1 MKRLLYI
8 VDDGKRNF
16 TYARVAG
23 FMNAIKKAG
32 APINLYVIRSSGLGE
47 YDAAH
52 NCGEYNIYHLPD
64 FSDFDAIILDINNFY
79 NTNENLYGA
88 KGASY
93 VTRAAAAS
101 GKPVISLANKL
112 ADFYYV
118 GIDNYAAMTSVIE
131 YLHGELGLSDF
142 WFLMGPE
149 DNYENKI
156 RSEALTA
163 YCRDKGLPVGQERFH
178 AESYAVESGIHGFGK
193 LYHSHNEKL
202 PQAIICSNDQIALG
216 ACRAAA
222 AAGRA
227 VPKDMMVTGFDNNAV
242 SAYLSPTIT
251 TVDQLQWTMGEICI
265 DIIQRIWRSDDVPL
279 VTYTPTN
286 LILRESTGAP
296 KPTEENIMGRI
307 GEFLNKEMYTEYF
320 QNQLCAIQYK
330 LPGCE
335 TIEEMCLALEPCI
348 PAMQCR
354 GLYLVLDKELYEYG
368 NQISFDQGSG
378 QAKSTN
384 EGLMTEGY
392 PESME
397 LVFFWEEGIGMTFPK
412 KTIQGL
418 FPTFDSD
425 KAGRDFL
432 FAPIHFMDA
441 SVGYIVIRD
450 CEEILH
456 TGNIAPI
463 VNTLTMAMRGFFA
476 GKKLEYLNQMLS
488 GISMRDSLTGLCNRL
503 GYHHLASRLFRRVT
517 SEGRRLGVI
526 FLDMDKMKYFNDV
539 FGHSCGD
546 DAICSV
552 SAAISANIPKDAIP
566 VRFGGDEF
574 MVLTPAGSREEVTE
588 LIERILNSI
597 PAEAKARNMPD
608 VPGISTGFVLT
619 DPKSNLTLND
629 YVDEADKL
637 MYNDKK
643 SRKACRQ

>member
-1 MKRLLYI
+1 MFY
-8 VDDGKRNF
+8 GKTNF
-16 TYARVAG
+16 TYARIAG

-32 APINLYVIRSSGLGE
+32 APINIYVIRSSGLGE

-93 VTRAAAAS
+93 VIRTAAAS

-142 WFLMGPE
+142 
-149 DNYENKI
+149 
-156 RSEALTA
+156 
-163 YCRDKGLPVGQERFH
+163 
-178 AESYAVESGIHGFGK
+178 
-193 LYHSHNEKL
+193 
-202 PQAIICSNDQIALG
+202 
-216 ACRAAA
+216 
-222 AAGRA
+222 
-227 VPKDMMVTGFDNNAV
+227 
-242 SAYLSPTIT
+242 
-251 TVDQLQWTMGEICI
+251 
-265 DIIQRIWRSDDVPL
+265 
-279 VTYTPTN
+279 
-286 LILRESTGAP
+286 
-296 KPTEENIMGRI
+296 
-307 GEFLNKEMYTEYF
+307 
-320 QNQLCAIQYK
+320 AIQYK

-368 NQISFDQGSG
+368 NQISFDQDSG

-503 GYHHLASRLFRRVT
+503 GYYHLASRLFRRVT

-526 FLDMDKMKYFNDV
+526 FLDENALCQTGKITCLLNLMERN
-539 FGHSCGD
+539 SRRR
-546 DAICSV
+546 SV
-552 SAAISANIPKDAIP
+552 YSKGQKN
-566 VRFGGDEF
+566 
-574 MVLTPAGSREEVTE
+574 
-588 LIERILNSI
+588 
-597 PAEAKARNMPD
+597 
-608 VPGISTGFVLT
+608 
-619 DPKSNLTLND
+619 
-629 YVDEADKL
+629 
-637 MYNDKK
+637 
-643 SRKACRQ
+643 